1 MLSTI
6 FTGYMKNTIK
16 ITIGSDEN
24 LQQILIAELTAI
36 GFDAFE
42 EKDNALEAFIAQEKF
57 DKIALQTLL
66 DQYNLNY
73 DESIIEE
80 ENWNALWESNFQP
93 IIVDDF
99 CVLRADFHNPIP
111 GTPYEIIITPK
122 MSFGTGH
129 HATTYMMVSQMQP
142 LYFTDAVVAD
152 FGTGTGILA
161 ILAEKLEAKQIDAID
176 YDEWSIEN
184 AKENIE
190 RNNCKK
196 IALIKADAFAE
207 GKIYDIILANINR
220 NVIMDNVVNISQ
232 SLKPGG
238 TLLLSGLLKADEA
251 DILKVFEQHNIS
263 KIKTLLRHNW
273 ISILLQNG
281 NFS

>member
-1 MLSTI
+1 
-6 FTGYMKNTIK
+6 MKNTIK

-42 EKDNALEAFIAQEKF
+42 EKDTALEAFIAQEKF
-57 DKIALQTLL
+57 DNSALQTLINH
-66 DQYNLNY
+66 YKLNY
-73 DESIIEE
+73 EESIIKE

-99 CVLRADFHNPIP
+99 CVLRADFHDPIP

-129 HATTYMMVSQMQP
+129 HATTYMMVSQMKA
-142 LYFTDAVVAD
+142 LHFTDALVAD

-161 ILAEKLEAKQIDAID
+161 ILAEKLGAKQIDAID

-184 AKENIE
+184 ANENIE

-196 IALIKADAFAE
+196 IELIKADAFAE

-220 NVIMDNVVNISQ
+220 NIIMDNVVNISQ

-238 TLLLSGLLKADEA
+238 KLLVSGLLESDEA
-251 DILKVFEQHNIS
+251 EIVKIFAQHNIL
-263 KIKTLLRHNW
+263 KIKTLLRNNW
-273 ISILLQNG
+273 ISISLQNG
-281 NFS
+281 NF